1 MYYTHWFFSWSKP
14 WQCSN
19 NNNSQ
24 HLTWMWSR
32 GSICS
37 IFSRHYMCLT
47 KYSHFLGALLDTG
60 LRNALIQNDRSLLFW
75 QSPVALT
82 RHRTYNFLTLHCQK
96 FYSPFPKQSSLSLR
110 VCLCCCWSYIY
121 WHPVATFEDYGWL
134 VHSHL
139 KKKQLN
145 DHYFILIHVN
155 DKLLTKAWHMA
166 SEENRDE
173 YMGWGLTIW
182 EQREQKF
189 SKFKIFFKN
198 LLQIDSVTTKVY
210 LVCMTFI

>member
-1 MYYTHWFFSWSKP
+1 MIINKFISITLPTVVLKQHSNKLKQERKERHCNDTKTSCPFQLSQLQLHVSHTLIFFSWSKP
-14 WQCSN
+14 WKCSN
-19 NNNSQ
+19 NNLS

-32 GSICS
+32 SSICS
-37 IFSRHYMCLT
+37 ICSRHYMYLT

-60 LRNALIQNDRSLLFW
+60 LRNALIQNDGSLLFW

-110 VCLCCCWSYIY
+110 VGLCCCWSYIY
-121 WHPVATFEDYGWL
+121 RHPVATFEDYGWL

-166 SEENRDE
+166 
-173 YMGWGLTIW
+173 
-182 EQREQKF
+182 
-189 SKFKIFFKN
+189 
-198 LLQIDSVTTKVY
+198 
-210 LVCMTFI
+210 

>member
-1 MYYTHWFFSWSKP
+1 
-14 WQCSN
+14 
-19 NNNSQ
+19 
-24 HLTWMWSR
+24 MWSR
-32 GSICS
+32 SSICS
-37 IFSRHYMCLT
+37 ICCRHYMYLT

-60 LRNALIQNDRSLLFW
+60 LRNALIQNDGSLLFW

-110 VCLCCCWSYIY
+110 VGLCCCWSYIY
-121 WHPVATFEDYGWL
+121 RHPVATFEDYGWL

-155 DKLLTKAWHMA
+155 DKFLTKAWH
-166 SEENRDE
+166 
-173 YMGWGLTIW
+173 IW
-182 EQREQKF
+182 LKKKTEMNTWVEDWLFGSRGNKSSQSLRYFSRICCKMIVWQQRY
-189 SKFKIFFKN
+189 
-198 LLQIDSVTTKVY
+198 T
-210 LVCMTFI
+210 